1 MGRGKD
7 MASASGEVPHGV
19 SLLRM
24 IAKSSL
30 ALAACFLSIMLAA
43 GFAATLPEEFF
54 YKPGEA
60 QPAKKTGTAS
70 KPASKP
76 AAGAARKTS
85 SGRFSKD
92 AEGVITDSRTGL
104 QWFVGPDHDMT
115 WVQANSWAQGLSAGG
130 GGWRLPTLAELQ
142 GLYGSGEYTIPG
154 KKYILRIDPIFA
166 ISACC
171 PWSGDLKEPM
181 SAGYMLFNGGGTAWG
196 NRNNISADSRVIA
209 VRNRR

>member
-1 MGRGKD
+1 
-7 MASASGEVPHGV
+7 MALSVGIQKHAR
-19 SLLRM
+19 SLFRVMRKLF
-24 IAKSSL
+24 L
-30 ALAACFLSIMLAA
+30 ALAACLLAA
-43 GFAATLPEEFF
+43 TLVSGYAATLPDEFF
-54 YKPGEA
+54 YKPAETP
-60 QPAKKTGTAS
+60 PAKKSGAPS
-70 KPASKP
+70 KPAPTST
-76 AAGAARKTS
+76 AATPKKAS

-115 WVQANSWAQGLSAGG
+115 WGQANSWAQGLSAGG
-130 GGWRLPTLAELQ
+130 GGWRLPSLAELQ

-171 PWSGDLKEPM
+171 PWSGDLKEPV